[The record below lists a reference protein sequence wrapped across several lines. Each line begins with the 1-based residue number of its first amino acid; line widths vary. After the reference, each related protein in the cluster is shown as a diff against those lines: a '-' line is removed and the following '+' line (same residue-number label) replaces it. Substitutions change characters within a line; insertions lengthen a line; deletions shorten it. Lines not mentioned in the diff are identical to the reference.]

1 MHELGGTSIMLS
13 PADMQIGRG
22 ETIADTARVLS
33 RYVDAIMLRTG
44 THGKLLELAAHATV
58 PVINGLTNL
67 SHPCQV
73 MADVMTFEEK
83 KGSIEGATVAW
94 LGDANNVA
102 ASWVHGAA
110 RFGYALKL
118 GCPEKFKPA
127 PELLAWAKAEGA
139 SVKVGHDPHA
149 AARNADCVVTD
160 VWVSMGDG
168 EDKKKRKSLLKPF
181 QVDRAVMAAAKPDA
195 IFMHCLPAHR
205 GDEVDGRSDRRP
217 AIGGVGRGREPAAC
231 AEGHPCLVSRHVAC
245 QPFFCRVPRICGAR
259 SRQRAA
265 RAGRGQVMASESS
278 SQERIELVIPADD
291 LILPF
296 QADQADVVG
305 RLVKLGPVVD
315 TILSR
320 HDYPEPVSKLLGEAV
335 ALTALLGA
343 ALKFEGKFILQ
354 ASTDGPVD
362 LLVADYQV
370 PGGLRGYARFSP
382 QRVEAVGQGDSA
394 LSELLG
400 QGHFAMTI
408 DRGSDTERYQGVVP
422 LEGESLTEAADTYFR
437 QSEQLPTYI
446 RLAVAKH
453 YRAGHPSG
461 RPWTWRAGGLLVQK
475 LTREGG
481 HGPSVGG
488 FEEEDWMRA
497 RALAETVED
506 HELLDPLLPP
516 DRLLYRLFHE
526 EQVRA
531 YRAIGLETYCSCS
544 RERVEEL
551 LRRFTSEDLKDMV
564 VDGEVWVTCEFCN
577 SRYRFDPASFTK
589 SDESD

>member
-1 MHELGGTSIMLS
+1 MLS
-13 PADMQIGRG
+13 
-22 ETIADTARVLS
+22 
-33 RYVDAIMLRTG
+33 
-44 THGKLLELAAHATV
+44 K
-58 PVINGLTNL
+58 
-67 SHPCQV
+67 
-73 MADVMTFEEK
+73 
-83 KGSIEGATVAW
+83 
-94 LGDANNVA
+94 
-102 ASWVHGAA
+102 
-110 RFGYALKL
+110 
-118 GCPEKFKPA
+118 
-127 PELLAWAKAEGA
+127 
-139 SVKVGHDPHA
+139 
-149 AARNADCVVTD
+149 
-160 VWVSMGDG
+160 
-168 EDKKKRKSLLKPF
+168 
-181 QVDRAVMAAAKPDA
+181 
-195 IFMHCLPAHR
+195 
-205 GDEVDGRSDRRP
+205 
-217 AIGGVGRGREPAAC
+217 
-231 AEGHPCLVSRHVAC
+231 
-245 QPFFCRVPRICGAR
+245 
-259 SRQRAA
+259 
-265 RAGRGQVMASESS
+265 
-278 SQERIELVIPADD
+278 
-291 LILPF
+291 
-296 QADQADVVG
+296 
-305 RLVKLGPVVD
+305 
-315 TILSR
+315 
-320 HDYPEPVSKLLGEAV
+320 
-335 ALTALLGA
+335 
-343 ALKFEGKFILQ
+343 
-354 ASTDGPVD
+354 
-362 LLVADYQV
+362 
-370 PGGLRGYARFSP
+370 
-382 QRVEAVGQGDSA
+382 
-394 LSELLG
+394 LLG

-577 SRYRFDPASFTK
+577 SRYRFDPASFTTVRRVGLAALRYIARTRPRFARHTPLAGRDDAAAAQ
-589 SDESD
+589 SLHPSPQGGWRGCPRSRVGCPMRSARSASLARNAMQASSCATVTNSSAAWACAMSPGPQITVGQPASSNSPASVAVGHRARAVCAR